1 MSLRGFHIV
10 FIVLAALTD
19 LFVWQWTRTNVDD
32 VELMNLGWLRV
43 CSGWLAVVIIAYG
56 AWFILKKARTIIVQ

>member
-10 FIVLAALTD
+10 FIVMAALTD

-32 VELMNLGWLRV
+32 VEHLNLEWLRV
-43 CSGWLAVVIIAYG
+43 GSGWLAVIIIAYG
-56 AWFILKKARTIIVQ
+56 LWFIIKKARTIIV